1 MIVILVQT
9 EDAEAAAQVVN
20 CADEVGSCSVVVI
33 ADGVVTRGAPAATN
47 GVIAP

>member
-20 CADEVGSCSVVVI
+20 CADETHCSVVVI
-33 ADGVVTRGAPAATN
+33 EDGVVTRGAATN
-47 GVIAP
+47 GGSQ